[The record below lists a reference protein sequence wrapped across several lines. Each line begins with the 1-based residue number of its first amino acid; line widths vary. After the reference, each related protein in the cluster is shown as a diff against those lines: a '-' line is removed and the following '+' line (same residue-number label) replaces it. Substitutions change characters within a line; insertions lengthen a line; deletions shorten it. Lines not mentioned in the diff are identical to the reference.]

1 MRLGWSLILV
11 GAVVGTRAEAAP
23 LALPVRGYHPA
34 AYLKASRA
42 GSRPLVV
49 GLHGN
54 FDRPEWFCESLEPL
68 LEGRAH
74 ALCPRG
80 VPRTEVPREADRWTL
95 PPRGR
100 LKSEIDAGIKVL
112 RAVPGVTIADGPV
125 LLAGFSL
132 GAINAARLGV
142 ESPRRYPRLYLVEG
156 GHAVWTAEALGRF
169 ARQGGRGLVF
179 GCGHAGCTAQSERI
193 CRQALKLRLTCQVV
207 SAKNLGHSY
216 TDPLPGLARPSIKE
230 LLAGD
235 ERW

>member
-1 MRLGWSLILV
+1 MRLGWVLILIE
-11 GAVVGTRAEAAP
+11 AVVGTRAEAAP
-23 LALPVRGYHPA
+23 LALPVKGFQSA
-34 AYLKASRA
+34 AYLKAT
-42 GSRPLVV
+42 RPGPRPVV
-49 GLHGN
+49 IGLHGN

-80 VPRTEVPREADRWTL
+80 VRRTEVPVEADRWTL
-95 PPRGR
+95 PARGR
-100 LKSEIDAGIKVL
+100 LKSEIEAGL
-112 RAVPGVTIADGPV
+112 RALREVPGVTIVDGPV

-132 GAINAARLGV
+132 GAINASRLGV

-156 GHAVWTAEALGRF
+156 GHAVWTSEAIGRF
-169 ARQGGRGLVF
+169 ARQGGRGLLF

-193 CRQALKLRLTCQVV
+193 CRQAIKLRLTCQVV

-216 TDPLPGLARPSIKE
+216 TDPLPRLARPGFKE